1 MNTIEEGTFSG
12 SRRMLSLMKKEFLQ
26 FFRNFALV
34 AIVIF
39 AVVVDPYAAG
49 EMTFDIKNFPFAVLD
64 LDKSFRSGEF
74 LDKLREPYFN
84 RVADTESFTKAQ
96 NMLTTSTVGMVIIIP
111 EGFQRTITEGGTAG
125 IQVLFDGTEP
135 NSATVA
141 VSYLAG
147 IALRFSE
154 EILVDAVDLSQ
165 TGIDGIP
172 YINSE
177 TRVLFNENLYD
188 SGFLVLAEFLNAVTL
203 ISILLPAAATVYEK
217 QTGTMEQLIVTPL
230 RVYEIMIAKII
241 PMSLVILGSTY
252 FGIFLTLKAL
262 IGVPMRGSLAYFT
275 LVTVVF
281 LFTTSGLGMLVA
293 TIANNLAETIL
304 VTLILLIPI
313 VFLSGS
319 FTPPE
324 AMPGWMQFLIM
335 FSPLKYYLEI
345 CYGIFLRGVG
355 FQETWPLLLIM
366 SALGGAVFAAGAAR
380 FRRTFA

>member
-1 MNTIEEGTFSG
+1 MKSLPEGTFSG
-12 SRRMLSLMKKEFLQ
+12 TRRMLSLMKKEFLQ

-39 AVVVDPYAAG
+39 AVVLDPYAAG
-49 EMTFDIKNFPFAVLD
+49 EMTFDVKNFPFAVLD
-64 LDKSFRSGEF
+64 LDKSFRSAQF

-84 RVADTESFTKAQ
+84 RVAETESFTEAQDMLNTRKA
-96 NMLTTSTVGMVIIIP
+96 GMVIIIP
-111 EGFQRTITEGGTAG
+111 EGFQRTISAGKTAG

-147 IALRFSE
+147 IALQFSE
-154 EILVDAVDLSQ
+154 EVLVNAVDISQ
-165 TGIDGIP
+165 SGIEGIP

-188 SGFLVLAEFLNAVTL
+188 SWFLVLAEFLNAVTL

-252 FGIFLTLKAL
+252 FGIFLTLKTL
-262 IGVPMRGSLAYFT
+262 VGVPMRGSLVYFT
-275 LVTVVF
+275 IVTVIF

-304 VTLILLIPI
+304 LTFILLFPI

-355 FQETWPLLLIM
+355 LQETWSMLLIM
-366 SALGGAVFAAGAAR
+366 SALGGIIFAAGAAR